1 MCAITFFGALG
12 ARPLGVV
19 TASVVARVVARVVG
33 VVVGGC
39 VVEGKVVELGVV
51 TSSSANR
58 RKTVNTFP

>member
-1 MCAITFFGALG
+1 MELSLCAITFFGALG

-19 TASVVARVVARVVG
+19 TTSVVARVVG